1 MSIENMKIRLKYA
14 GGASQLDRMNA
25 DKLKSLKKAMLYS
38 YQSAVIKLA
47 DGREFRCLINPNK
60 ISLELDNK
68 ILSIPF
74 EDYCL
79 NGSISPDLE
88 DEKNQSGEGFWEDME
103 DLVATLVY
111 ENDAWEEMVP
121 EEDADDVVTPED
133 NFDGGL
139 QVIGIKEGD
148 VIEWKNNGSHW
159 IIYLQRLEETA
170 YFRAEMRR
178 CRHQLTLGNG
188 SKYWAYVR
196 GPAEQSLVWSQS
208 NGNYINKLNNT
219 LIMYITR
226 NDETL
231 KYFSRFTR
239 VIIDG
244 KPWEVQVVDS
254 ISTPGILE
262 ISLKE
267 TYTNSIETNI
277 DEVVQ
282 KAMEK
287 EEVKEKNTL
296 LPYIHG
302 YSKVDP
308 YENYTYTLKN
318 HNGGGRWLISNESRK
333 NIAKLIQS
341 DDLNAEVQI
350 MTGKSGTFVLNYVA
364 ENNVVTTIDITIES
378 L

>member
-1 MSIENMKIRLKYA
+1 M
-14 GGASQLDRMNA
+14 D
-25 DKLKSLKKAMLYS
+25 
-38 YQSAVIKLA
+38 
-47 DGREFRCLINPNK
+47 NPTDPEPEVPD
-60 ISLELDNK
+60 IDPDEPTP
-68 ILSIPF
+68 IIP
-74 EDYCL
+74 
-79 NGSISPDLE
+79 S
-88 DEKNQSGEGFWEDME
+88 SGE
-103 DLVATLVY
+103 
-111 ENDAWEEMVP
+111 EEI
-121 EEDADDVVTPED
+121 
-133 NFDGGL
+133 GL
-139 QVIGIKEGD
+139 KEGD
-148 VIEWKNNGSHW
+148 VITWKETNSYW
-159 IIYLQRLEETA
+159 LIYLRRLEETA

-196 GPAEQSLVWSQS
+196 GPVEQSLVWSQS
-208 NGNYINKLNNT
+208 NGKYFNKLNNT

-239 VIIDG
+239 IIIDN

-254 ISTPGILE
+254 ISIPGILE

-282 KAMEK
+282 KTMEK
-287 EEVKEKNTL
+287 EEIKEKNTL

-302 YSKVDP
+302 HLKVDP
-308 YENYTYTLKN
+308 YENYRYVLKN

-350 MTGKSGTFVLNYVA
+350 MTGKSGTFVLNYMV
-364 ENNVVTTIDITIES
+364 ENDVVTFIDITIES